1 MPRRLDWRRDGPRW
15 PHHEHSRFVQ
25 AGGLQW
31 HTQWFDGPGT
41 EAPCALLL
49 HGTGAS
55 THSWRALAPLLATR
69 CRVLTLDLPGHA
81 FTGRPPG
88 GMGAPQLSLPGMA
101 RAVHGLLRTL
111 DCQPDL
117 VIGHS
122 AGAAIGIRMCLDAL
136 IAPRLV
142 VGINA
147 ALLPLAGLAGPLFA
161 PAAKLLA
168 ATPGVPRLFAWRARE
183 PAVLQRLL
191 QGTGSVLDAEATAL
205 YRALVGCPEHAAG
218 ALGMMA
224 NWDLQTFARDLP
236 RLHTPL
242 LLLAATHDRTVPP
255 AQALEVLARLQPP
268 AQARVIE
275 LPGLGHLAHEEQ
287 PALVASHILAAIG
300 EPASTPAPAA
310 CA

>member
-1 MPRRLDWRRDGPRW
+1 MARPLDWQRDGPGW
-15 PHHEHSRFVQ
+15 PHHERSRFVQ
-25 AGGLQW
+25 ASGLRW
-31 HTQWFDGPGT
+31 HIQRFDGPDT
-41 EAPCALLL
+41 DAPCALLL

-55 THSWRALAPLLATR
+55 THSWRTLAPLLARR

-101 RAVHGLLRTL
+101 RAVHGLLQAL
-111 DCQPDL
+111 GCSPDL
-117 VIGHS
+117 VVGHS
-122 AGAAIGIRMCLDAL
+122 AGAAIGIRMGLDGL
-136 IAPRLV
+136 IAPRLM

-147 ALLPLAGLAGPLFA
+147 ALLPPAGLAGPLFA

-168 ATPGVPRLFAWRARE
+168 AAPWVPRLFARRAHE

-191 QGTGSVLDAEATAL
+191 QGTGSVLDADTTAL
-205 YRALVGCPEHAAG
+205 YRALVSCPEHAAG

-224 NWDLQTFARDLP
+224 NWDLQAFARDLP

-242 LLLAATHDRTVPP
+242 LLLAGSRDRTVPP
-255 AQALEVLARLQPP
+255 AQAQEVLARLSP
-268 AQARVIE
+268 AARARVIA

-287 PALVASHILAAIG
+287 PEIVASHILTALS
-300 EPASTPAPAA
+300 EPAAAA